1 MGVEQ
6 MNKRNIYYRFDDI
19 QQSSSINYTPN
30 DSHNVGFTFS
40 KTELTQIFIAIAVLT
55 IAFSFALAPYP
66 PLSNLSTVLGNLPI
80 AFVAIITAFFCH
92 ELAHKYMGQKYGY
105 QSEFRMFGQGL
116 LLALF
121 LGIFAGFIFAAPGAV
136 QIMGRPNREETG
148 KISVAGP
155 STNIILAGICLSIM
169 LITTGLI
176 AGIAFFIGYINA
188 FLALFNLIPFGFFD
202 GRKIFSWRKDI
213 WIFLIALSII
223 LLISLTTV

>member
-1 MGVEQ
+1 MNVRQ
-6 MNKRNIYYRFDDI
+6 MNKRNIYYRFEDI
-19 QQSSSINYTPN
+19 PQSSSINYTAYDPQN
-30 DSHNVGFTFS
+30 AGLTFS
-40 KTELTQIFIAIAVLT
+40 KTELTQIFIAIVVLT

-66 PLSNLSTVLGNLPI
+66 PLSNLSTVLRNFPL

-105 QSEFRMFGQGL
+105 WSEFRMYTQGL

-121 LGIFAGFIFAAPGAV
+121 IGIFAGFIFAAPGAV
-136 QIMGRPNREETG
+136 QIMGTPTREETG

-155 STNIILAGICLSIM
+155 LTNIILAGVCLSIT

-202 GRKIFSWRKDI
+202 GRKIFNWRKDI
-213 WIFLIALSII
+213 WTLLIILSII
-223 LLISLTTV
+223 ILISL